1 MKKKKTGTD
10 KVREGGAGIEEFPGD
25 LWDKE

>member
-1 MKKKKTGTD
+1 MKKKKIGID
-10 KVREGGAGIEEFPGD
+10 KVREGGVGIEEFFGD